1 MHKNAKHTAAILI
14 LSDKGFRGERQDL
27 CTDIAR
33 KYLQDFEYDVV
44 EERLIPDDY
53 DGIVDNL
60 KELADGIGVDLIVT
74 SGGTGFSVRDNTPE
88 ATEAVATRKVPG
100 IAEAM
105 RSFSLQITDRAMLSR
120 ATSVLRNGTLIVNF
134 PGSPKALEEVIEYVL
149 PAIGHGLEI
158 LKGSAQECA
167 RPL

>member
-74 SGGTGFSVRDNTPE
+74 SGGTGFSLRDHTPE
-88 ATEAVATRKVPG
+88 ATLAVATRNVPG

-105 RSFSLQITDRAMLSR
+105 RSYSLRITPHAMLSR
-120 ATSVLRNGTLIVNF
+120 AVSVLRNQTLIVNF
-134 PGSPKALEEVIEYVL
+134 PGSPKALEEMMELIL
-149 PAIGHGLEI
+149 PPLGHGLDV
-158 LKGSAQECA
+158 LKGSAGDCA
-167 RPL
+167 K

>member
-74 SGGTGFSVRDNTPE
+74 SGGTGFSLRDHTPE
-88 ATEAVATRKVPG
+88 ATLAVATRNVPG
-100 IAEAM
+100 VAEAM
-105 RSFSLQITDRAMLSR
+105 RSYSLRITPHAMLSR
-120 ATSVLRNGTLIVNF
+120 AVSVLRNQTLIVNF
-134 PGSPKALEEVIEYVL
+134 PGSPKALEEMMELIL
-149 PAIGHGLEI
+149 PPLGHGLDV
-158 LKGSAQECA
+158 LKGSAGDCA
-167 RPL
+167 K

>member
-74 SGGTGFSVRDNTPE
+74 SGGTGFSLRDHTPE
-88 ATEAVATRKVPG
+88 ATLAVATRNVLG

-105 RSFSLQITDRAMLSR
+105 RSYSLRITPHAMLSR
-120 ATSVLRNGTLIVNF
+120 AVSVLRNQTLIVNF
-134 PGSPKALEEVIEYVL
+134 PGSPKALEEMMELIL
-149 PAIGHGLEI
+149 PPLGHGLDV
-158 LKGSAQECA
+158 LKGSAGDCA
-167 RPL
+167 K

>member
-27 CTDIAR
+27 CMDIAR

-74 SGGTGFSVRDNTPE
+74 SGGTGFSLRDHTPE
-88 ATEAVATRKVPG
+88 ATLAVATRNVPG

-105 RSFSLQITDRAMLSR
+105 RSYSLRITPHAMLSR
-120 ATSVLRNGTLIVNF
+120 AVSVLRNQTLIVNF
-134 PGSPKALEEVIEYVL
+134 PGSPKALEEMMELIL
-149 PAIGHGLEI
+149 PPLGHGLDV
-158 LKGSAQECA
+158 LKGSAGDCA
-167 RPL
+167 K

>member
-74 SGGTGFSVRDNTPE
+74 SGGTGFSLRDHTPE
-88 ATEAVATRKVPG
+88 ATLAVATRNVPG

-105 RSFSLQITDRAMLSR
+105 RSYSLRITPHAMLSR
-120 ATSVLRNGTLIVNF
+120 AVSVLRNQTLIVNF
-134 PGSPKALEEVIEYVL
+134 PGSPKALEEMMELIL
-149 PAIGHGLEI
+149 PSFGHGLDV
-158 LKGSAQECA
+158 LKGSAGDCA
-167 RPL
+167 K